1 MIWKKPANIKY
12 TEMCQYIDAN
22 VVTIANA
29 GQNPE
34 VEDRVY
40 NYLWLLV
47 KALAIKKHM
56 FESFQDY
63 DPYCFYAAERLFF
76 AIRKNYLNQG
86 KIIKGKEIRPIK
98 SCLNYTKKLLY
109 PMKIEYQRQSYQTII
124 SEEWVSKKF
133 DAFQFKEQLKDDA
146 RESHQISKNFW
157 TYAKDV
163 LAHSSSIVD
172 SVLAKSPFSKDSIDY
187 KYLKITILL
196 NCYISVKTKG
206 KLDANP
212 LTVIMWKLPK
222 SMSNYVRVLLREF
235 YTALK
240 REILTC
246 YEIVNIDDYMLEK
259 IISVQGDTSEYED

>member
-1 MIWKKPANIKY
+1 MLWKKEPNMRY
-12 TEMCQYIDAN
+12 VDMCIYIDAH
-22 VVTIANA
+22 VPDIAEA
-29 GQNPE
+29 GKNPE
-34 VEDRVY
+34 VEDKVY

-76 AIRKNYLNQG
+76 ALRKNYLNQG

-146 RESHQISKNFW
+146 RESHQVSKNFW
-157 TYAKDV
+157 IYAKDV
-163 LAHSSSIVD
+163 LEHSSIILD
-172 SVLAKSPFSKDSIDY
+172 DVLKRSPFGKDSIEY

-196 NCYISVKTKG
+196 NCYLSIKNKG
-206 KLDANP
+206 KLDARP
-212 LTVIMWKLPK
+212 LTIIMWKLPK

-240 REILTC
+240 KEILAC
-246 YEIVNIDDYMLEK
+246 YEMVNIDDFMLEK
-259 IISVQGDTSEYED
+259 IISVQESTNEYED

>member
-1 MIWKKPANIKY
+1 
-12 TEMCQYIDAN
+12 MCIYIDN
-22 VVTIANA
+22 NITTIAEA
-29 GQNPE
+29 GKNPE
-34 VEDRVY
+34 VEDKVY

-76 AIRKNYLNQG
+76 ALRKNYLTQG

-146 RESHQISKNFW
+146 RESHQVSKNFW
-157 TYAKDV
+157 IYAKDV
-163 LAHSSSIVD
+163 LEHSSTILD
-172 SVLAKSPFSKDSIDY
+172 DVLKRSPFGKDSIEY

-196 NCYISVKTKG
+196 NCYLSIKNKG
-206 KLDANP
+206 KLDASP

-240 REILTC
+240 KEILAC
-246 YEIVNIDDYMLEK
+246 YEMVNIDDFMLEK
-259 IISVQGDTSEYED
+259 IISVQESTNDYED